1 MGSMGLLSTVG
12 LRWRIM
18 DAMYELMIR
27 LLIASGLLALFI
39 WNPYPLQY
47 LELKSYDTLIMS
59 TEPVQNEN
67 ILIVDLD
74 EDLIKA
80 YEGYPLPRSLY
91 AELITKTN
99 AIPGIT
105 VLMPDP
111 DIRGKENDLTL
122 SNAMME
128 VPTVL
133 ASAASTQSSKESLH
147 VGTAQLGGDPLPWL
161 YEYPGILRTESTLE
175 LSRKGLGLI
184 TATPEIDGVTR
195 RIPLV
200 VNVQSKLYPAFALEL
215 LRLAVNDPS
224 YQLKTTQEGIS
235 WIRVPSY
242 PLMNTDANA
251 RIFLDWNTNFYK
263 QTGLEFLTNPIDAP
277 FVIFGVTAEGVV
289 NPTPT
294 PAGVKYPH
302 EIQANILHN
311 LINGSAPST
320 PTWAGGSE
328 LLGAL
333 LAISIIAVTAS
344 YIWVSLPTLVILIAG
359 LIYGAWYAFQSSY
372 LIDVSGI
379 ILISFLFWSIESF
392 RNFITQYLLRLQIKQ
407 QFGTYVSPDLVKKLQ
422 EDPTL
427 LRLGGETKRLTF
439 LFSDIRGFTPI
450 SEKYQKDP
458 QGLTK
463 LINRFLDNQTEIIL
477 KHGGTIDKYMGDC
490 IMAFWNAPLD
500 IDDQERKATEC
511 VLEMREALGEL
522 NEKLK
527 EENLDQIN
535 TGAGINTG
543 LCVVGNFGSS
553 SRFDYSVLGDA
564 VNLAAR
570 LESSCKNYDVDLVIS
585 EHSLVDGYDYEFL
598 DEVTVKG
605 KSEPVKIYTIRK

>member
-1 MGSMGLLSTVG
+1 
-12 LRWRIM
+12 
-18 DAMYELMIR
+18 
-27 LLIASGLLALFI
+27 
-39 WNPYPLQY
+39 
-47 LELKSYDTLIMS
+47 
-59 TEPVQNEN
+59 
-67 ILIVDLD
+67 
-74 EDLIKA
+74 
-80 YEGYPLPRSLY
+80 
-91 AELITKTN
+91 
-99 AIPGIT
+99 
-105 VLMPDP
+105 MPDP

-200 VNVQSKLYPAFALEL
+200 VNVQSKLYPAFGLEL

-294 PAGVKYPH
+294 PAGLKYPH

-320 PTWAGGSE
+320 PTWATGAE
-328 LLGAL
+328 LLGLLIAL
-333 LAISIIAVTAS
+333 LLLSFTTRSLYFSVPGLALIIGG
-344 YIWVSLPTLVILIAG
+344 SLSV
-359 LIYGAWYAFQSSY
+359 AWFAFQSSY
-372 LIDVSGI
+372 LLDVSGI